1 APIGRTAHEPF
12 ELRACPCQLGFH
24 CPVRYSQNVCRFA
37 YRQPVQVTQ
46 LECLAQARGELL
58 NELHEIPPQFAP
70 LTLDLGAWAIV
81 SQSFQRGI
89 VRLLPE
95 LLIEQQETLAR
106 RPAKFHRRKIQTNI
120 VN

>member
-1 APIGRTAHEPF
+1 
-12 ELRACPCQLGFH
+12 
-24 CPVRYSQNVCRFA
+24 VCRFA

-95 LLIEQQETLAR
+95 LLIERQETLAR
-106 RPAKFHRRKIQTNI
+106 PSAQLHPRTIHNNRG
-120 VN
+120 